1 MKRTHTHWKCRNKS
15 VSLGEKTIVM
25 GILNATP
32 DSFSDGGKHHS
43 YDAACAQA
51 DTLIQQGAA
60 VIDVGGESTR
70 PGADPVSVHEEI
82 ERTRPV
88 IEHIRKTYPNQLIS
102 IDTTKATVA
111 EAALEAGADII
122 NDISALQ
129 HDPDMAPLA
138 AYTKAGVIL
147 MHKQGTPQTMQK
159 NPTYQNVVEE
169 VRKHLSER
177 LQAANQIGIAEEAC
191 VIDPGIG
198 FGKTLEHNLDLL
210 RNLTRFTE
218 IAPVLVGLSR
228 KQFIGTLTQ
237 KENPADRLTG
247 SLAAAAY
254 ALSQGIHILR
264 VHDVIETCE
273 LTQIFDSIANHE
285 KHALDGTI

>member
-1 MKRTHTHWKCRNKS
+1 
-15 VSLGEKTIVM
+15 M
-25 GILNATP
+25 GILNTTP

-43 YDAACAQA
+43 YAAACTQA
-51 DTLIQQGAA
+51 NTLIQQGATL
-60 VIDVGGESTR
+60 IDVGGESTR
-70 PGADPVSVHEEI
+70 PGAEPVSAQEEI

-88 IEHIRKTYPNQLIS
+88 IDHIRKTYPNQLIS
-102 IDTTKATVA
+102 IDTTKAIVA
-111 EAALEAGADII
+111 EAALDAGADII

-138 AYTKAGVIL
+138 AQTKAGVIL
-147 MHKQGTPQTMQK
+147 MHKQGTPQNMQK
-159 NPTYQNVVEE
+159 DPAYQNVVEE
-169 VRKHLSER
+169 VRRHLSER
-177 LQAANQIGIAEEAC
+177 LQAATQIGIDEQAC
-191 VIDPGIG
+191 IIDPGIG
-198 FGKTLEHNLDLL
+198 FGKTLGHNLALL
-210 RNLTRFTE
+210 RNLSLLTE

-254 ALSQGIHILR
+254 AISQGIHILR

-273 LTQIFDSIANHE
+273 LTQIFDRLQKDE
-285 KHALDGTI
+285 

>member
-32 DSFSDGGKHHS
+32 DSFSDGGRHHS

-70 PGADPVSVHEEI
+70 PGADPVSAHEEI

-88 IEHIRKTYPNQLIS
+88 IDHIRKTYPNQLIS

-169 VRKHLSER
+169 VRRHLSER
-177 LQAANQIGIAEEAC
+177 LQAATQIGIDEQAC
-191 VIDPGIG
+191 IIDPGIG
-198 FGKTLEHNLDLL
+198 FGKTLGHNLALL
-210 RNLTRFTE
+210 RNLSLLTE

-228 KQFIGTLTQ
+228 KQFIGTLTH
-237 KENPADRLTG
+237 KKNPADRLTG

-273 LTQIFDSIANHE
+273 LTQIFDSITNHE

>member
-1 MKRTHTHWKCRNKS
+1 MKSTHTHWKCRNKS
-15 VSLGEKTIVM
+15 VSLGEKTLVM
-25 GILNATP
+25 GILNTTP
-32 DSFSDGGKHHS
+32 DSFSDGGEHHS
-43 YDAACAQA
+43 YAAACAQA
-51 DTLIQQGAA
+51 DTIIRQGADL
-60 VIDVGGESTR
+60 IDVGGESSR
-70 PGADPVSVHEEI
+70 PGADPVSAHEEI

-88 IEHIRKTYPNQLIS
+88 IDHIRKTYPNQLIS
-102 IDTTKATVA
+102 IDTTKAIVA
-111 EAALEAGADII
+111 EAALDAGADII

-129 HDPDMAPLA
+129 HDSDMAPLA
-138 AYTKAGVIL
+138 SHTKAGVIL
-147 MHKQGTPQTMQK
+147 MHKQGTPQNMQK

-169 VRKHLSER
+169 VKQHLSER
-177 LQAANQIGIAEEAC
+177 LKAATQIGIDDQAC
-191 VIDPGIG
+191 IIDPGIG

-228 KQFIGTLTQ
+228 KQFIGTLTK
-237 KENPADRLTG
+237 KERPADRLTG

-273 LTQIFDSIANHE
+273 LTQIFDRLLKYE
-285 KHALDGTI
+285 

>member
-1 MKRTHTHWKCRNKS
+1 MKRTNAHWKCRNKS
-15 VSLGEKTIVM
+15 VPLGEKTLVM
-25 GILNATP
+25 GILNTTP

-51 DTLIQQGAA
+51 DILIQQGATL
-60 VIDVGGESTR
+60 IDVGGESTR
-70 PGADPVSVHEEI
+70 PGADPVSAHEEI

-88 IEHIRKTYPNQLIS
+88 IDHIRKTYPNQLIS

-122 NDISALQ
+122 NDISALK

-138 AYTKAGVIL
+138 AHTKAGVIL

-169 VRKHLSER
+169 VRRHLSER
-177 LQAANQIGIAEEAC
+177 LQAATQMGIADQAC
-191 VIDPGIG
+191 IIDPGIG

-210 RNLTRFTE
+210 RNLARFTE

-273 LTQIFDSIANHE
+273 LAHIFDRLLKDE
-285 KHALDGTI
+285 

>member
-1 MKRTHTHWKCRNKS
+1 MKRAYTHWICRNKS
-15 VSLGEKTIVM
+15 VPLGEKTLVI
-25 GILNATP
+25 GILNTTP

-43 YDAACAQA
+43 YSAACVQA
-51 DTLIQQGAA
+51 NALIQQGANI
-60 VIDVGGESTR
+60 IDIGGESTR
-70 PGADPVSVHEEI
+70 PGAKPVSAQTEI
-82 ERTRPV
+82 ERTKPV
-88 IEHIRKTYPNQLIS
+88 IDYIRKTYPNQLIS
-102 IDTTKATVA
+102 IDTTKAIVA
-111 EAALEAGADII
+111 EAALNAGADII

-138 AYTKAGVIL
+138 AQTKAGVIL
-147 MHKQGTPQTMQK
+147 MHKQGTPQNMQK

-169 VRKHLSER
+169 VRQNLSER
-177 LQAANQIGIAEEAC
+177 LQAATQLGIENQAC
-191 VIDPGIG
+191 IIDPGIG

-210 RNLTRFTE
+210 RNLAIFTK

-237 KENPADRLTG
+237 KENPTDRLTG

-273 LTQIFDSIANHE
+273 LTQIFDRLLKYE
-285 KHALDGTI
+285 

>member
-1 MKRTHTHWKCRNKS
+1 MKRTRTHWICRNKS
-15 VSLGEKTIVM
+15 VPLGEKTLVM

-43 YDAACAQA
+43 YAAACTQA
-51 DTLIQQGAA
+51 NTLIQQGATL
-60 VIDVGGESTR
+60 IDVGGESTR
-70 PGADPVSVHEEI
+70 PGAEPVSAQEEI

-88 IEHIRKTYPNQLIS
+88 IDHIRKTYPNQLIS
-102 IDTTKATVA
+102 IDTTKAIVA
-111 EAALEAGADII
+111 EAALDAGADII

-138 AYTKAGVIL
+138 AQTKAGVIL
-147 MHKQGTPQTMQK
+147 MHKQGTPQNMQK
-159 NPTYQNVVEE
+159 DPAYQNVVEE
-169 VRKHLSER
+169 VRRHLSER
-177 LQAANQIGIAEEAC
+177 LQAATQIGIDEQAC
-191 VIDPGIG
+191 IIDPGIG
-198 FGKTLEHNLDLL
+198 FGKTLGHNLALL
-210 RNLTRFTE
+210 RNLSLLTE

-254 ALSQGIHILR
+254 AISQGIHILR

-273 LTQIFDSIANHE
+273 LTQIFDRLQKDE
-285 KHALDGTI
+285 